1 LNDSYLLKVQP
12 YLRGRTSPSRTFTSH
27 RDRGG
32 RVGRRACG
40 ARPRLCT
47 GAVQIDGASGS
58 GTKEEVPGIVGLV
71 LRFKPPLLDH
81 CFETELVVSRGRG
94 HGHRLGRLLRLL
106 TACGAHTRCT
116 PRRIEATRSSTRR
129 RIGLR
134 ERREQEQEN
143 LTCNT
148 GAPDPRTGWLTAEAE
163 ERAWRRSSSRV
174 RVSEGRGREERGWS
188 KRGEEQRAGGED
200 TGVHRSVDTVGRRR
214 GHRSGGAES
223 PVAGHEPT
231 GEETER
237 PRQKNGM
244 LGLRTHTP
252 YATPRRLICLNG
264 PAPCRG
270 LRGPGSCL
278 HHGSTWQPKHGTG
291 TPAVVPGRAFPVL
304 GRAGCQAAPRAGP
317 FWTCIRT
324 PRPRHP
330 AALVSTPLRVHV

>member
-1 LNDSYLLKVQP
+1 MIITQQTRP
-12 YLRGRTSPSRTFTSH
+12 IIF
-27 RDRGG
+27 
-32 RVGRRACG
+32 GRRISSNPHRESA
-40 ARPRLCT
+40 L
-47 GAVQIDGASGS
+47 SGG

-94 HGHRLGRLLRLL
+94 HGRRLGRLLRLL
-106 TACGAHTRCT
+106 TARGAHTRCT

-134 ERREQEQEN
+134 ERRDQEQEN

-188 KRGEEQRAGGED
+188 KRGEEQRVGGED
-200 TGVHRSVDTVGRRR
+200 TGVHRSVDTPERRRR

-223 PVAGHEPT
+223 PVAVT
-231 GEETER
+231 SWRGEETER
-237 PRQKNGM
+237 PRRRGEDARVTQA
-244 LGLRTHTP
+244 H
-252 YATPRRLICLNG
+252 ATERRLIRLNG

-278 HHGSTWQPKHGTG
+278 HHGPTWQPKHGTG
-291 TPAVVPGRAFPVL
+291 TVPGWHGHA
-304 GRAGCQAAPRAGP
+304 GRRAGP
-317 FWTCIRT
+317 GF
-324 PRPRHP
+324 PRAWACRVPGCTTGRP
-330 AALVSTPLRVHV
+330 VLDMYTWRLLAKPSTTTWRWLGHVKL